1 MKIAL
6 NIAMISSEAA
16 PYSKTGGMA
25 DVCGALPKALIKA
38 GHNVMVF
45 SPFYKEVMHSG
56 RDIKETAMQIKVKL
70 GKKEYS
76 AKIWKEG
83 NFYFIQNNDFY
94 LREELYGSGL
104 NDYPDNH
111 LRFAFLSI
119 ASLEAIEQMREKI
132 DILHCHDWQT
142 ALAPLYLKMHY
153 KNKDLFSGTASV
165 FTIHNLAYQG
175 LFPEEAME
183 DIGLP
188 KSLFNYKELEFH
200 NQLSFI
206 KSGLIFSDLLS
217 TVSRKYSKE
226 IQGADFGCGL
236 EGVLKERSKQLFGI
250 INGIDYKE
258 WDPASDI
265 HIKKNYSVS
274 NLAGKTACKK
284 ELKKIFKLPYIGDVP
299 LIGMV
304 SRLDA
309 QKGFE
314 LIEKAEKNLL
324 GLPLQLVFLG
334 KGSKSIQA
342 FLKKMAKKHPE
353 KVGLKIG
360 YDNAL
365 AHKIEAG
372 ADIFLMPSHYE
383 PCGLN
388 HLYSLKYGTIP
399 IVRAT
404 GGLDDTIVAYS
415 PAGKKGNGFKF
426 RAYTADAMLKSIKK
440 ALHIFSS
447 EPKEWERLQIT
458 AMREEHSWEK
468 SAANY
473 IEIYGK
479 ALLAANIN
487 KESGKNKQ

>member
-1 MKIAL
+1 MNIAL
-6 NIAMISSEAA
+6 NIAMISSEAT

-45 SPFYKEVMHSG
+45 SPLYKEVKHSG
-56 RDIKETAMQIKVKL
+56 RDIKSTGMKIKVKL
-70 GKKEYS
+70 GVKNYS
-76 AKIWKEG
+76 ARIWRED
-83 NFYFIQNNDFY
+83 NFYFIQNDEFY

-119 ASLEAIEQMREKI
+119 ASLEALKQMGEKV

-153 KNKDLFSGTASV
+153 NNEDLFSRTASV

-175 LFPEEAME
+175 LFSEKVMKE
-183 DIGLP
+183 IGIP
-188 KSLFNYKELEFH
+188 KSLFNHKELEFYG
-200 NQLSFI
+200 NLSFI

-226 IQGADFGCGL
+226 IQGAEFGCGL
-236 EGVLKERSKQLFGI
+236 EGILKERSNHLFGI
-250 INGIDYKE
+250 VNGIDYKE
-258 WDPASDI
+258 WDPDSDR
-265 HIKKNYSVS
+265 HIKKNYNSS
-274 NLAGKTACKK
+274 NLAGKAACKE
-284 ELKKIFKLPYIGDVP
+284 ELKKIFKLPDIGDVP

-314 LIEKAEKNLL
+314 LIEKAEKKLID
-324 GLPLQLVFLG
+324 LPLQLVFLG
-334 KGSKSIQA
+334 KGSKSIEK
-342 FLKKMAKKHPE
+342 FLQKMAKRHPK

-372 ADIFLMPSHYE
+372 ADIFLMPSSYE

-404 GGLDDTIVAYS
+404 GGLDDTIINYS
-415 PAGKKGNGFKF
+415 PARKKGNGFKF
-426 RAYTADAMLKSIKK
+426 RAYTADAMLKSVKK
-440 ALHIFSS
+440 ALHIYTNK
-447 EPKEWERLQIT
+447 PKEWESMQVT
-458 AMREEHSWEK
+458 AMQEEHSWGK
-468 SAANY
+468 SATNY
-473 IEIYGK
+473 IKIYRK
-479 ALLAANIN
+479 ARLAA
-487 KESGKNKQ
+487 KLTKGREG